1 MVLSMNLLPGL
12 PPGQG
17 LGDEERFYKCCL
29 PNDCISATNTITVNI
44 FSKKV

>member
-1 MVLSMNLLPGL
+1 MLPGL

-17 LGDEERFYKCCL
+17 LGDEGGFYKCCL
-29 PNDCISATNTITVNI
+29 PTDCSSATNTITVNI